1 MGENKVSKFSKQVI
15 GCCLEVHRELGP
27 GLLESAYEKCLSH
40 ELTKQKINFKTQVAL
55 PVHYKAMSLECG
67 YRLDFIIENELILEL
82 KSVDK
87 LNPIHEAQVITYL
100 KISKF
105 HHALLINFN
114 EILLKNGIKSFLH

>member
-1 MGENKVSKFSKQVI
+1 
-15 GCCLEVHRELGP
+15 
-27 GLLESAYEKCLSH
+27 
-40 ELTKQKINFKTQVAL
+40 
-55 PVHYKAMSLECG
+55 MSLECG

-100 KISKF
+100 KISKL

>member
-1 MGENKVSKFSKQVI
+1 MHS
-15 GCCLEVHRELGP
+15 ELRP

-55 PVHYKAMSLECG
+55 PVHYKTMSLECG

-87 LNPIHEAQVITYL
+87 LKPIHEAQVITYL
-100 KISKF
+100 KISKLQ
-105 HHALLINFN
+105 HALLINFN
-114 EILLKNGIKSFLH
+114 EILLKTGIKSFL